1 MNAVPACRLTSAAVA
16 ELQREHG
23 LLLRYLGQ
31 VQQRLSDRLYRL
43 ENENLRLRAALVVQR
58 TAWLWGLGPP
68 ARSDGPAGVTSSDSP
83 SSAHRVLC
91 QVGCEGHAHAWL
103 TDDGQCRRTGGVCDA
118 MAMRET
124 RPTP

>member
-1 MNAVPACRLTSAAVA
+1 MNTVPAYRLTPAAVA

-31 VQQRLSDRLYRL
+31 VQQRLSNRLYRL

-68 ARSDGPAGVTSSDSP
+68 SANAGIAGATSSDLP

-103 TDDGQCRRTGGVCDA
+103 TDEGQCRRTGAACDV
-118 MAMRET
+118 MAVRET
-124 RPTP
+124 SPTP

>member
-1 MNAVPACRLTSAAVA
+1 MNTAPACRLTPAAVA

-31 VQQRLSDRLYRL
+31 VQQRLSNRLYRL
-43 ENENLRLRAALVVQR
+43 EDENLRLRAALVVQR

-68 ARSDGPAGVTSSDSP
+68 SANAGTAGATSSAPP
-83 SSAHRVLC
+83 SSAHRLLC

-103 TDDGQCRRTGGVCDA
+103 TDEGQCRRTGGACDA
-118 MAMRET
+118 MAVRET
-124 RPTP
+124 SPTP